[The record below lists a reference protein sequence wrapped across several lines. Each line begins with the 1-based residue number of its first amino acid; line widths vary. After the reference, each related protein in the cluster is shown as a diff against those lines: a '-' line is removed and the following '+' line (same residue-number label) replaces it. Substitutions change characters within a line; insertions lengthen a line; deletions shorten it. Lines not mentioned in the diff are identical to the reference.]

1 METLLD
7 SPLLLVIGIA
17 TGVVALCLIFAF
29 SDGTGRR
36 MGQRIDRTAARLR
49 GETRVRAALN
59 LRRDTDGGFDTMIRR
74 IVPRPDSLR
83 ERLSRTGRK
92 IGFGTYALASLAAA
106 LGSTVGAILFGL
118 KPATAGVLGVLVG
131 LWLPH
136 LVVGKM
142 ISRRVARFEALFPE
156 AIGLIVRG
164 LRSGLPATESMQVV
178 GREIGDP
185 VGEEFR
191 RVSDQVRLGQPLDQA
206 LGEAAKRI
214 GTPEFNFLVV
224 TMVVQKETG
233 GNLAETLDNLDNILR
248 RRRQMKLKIRAMSAE
263 ARASAMIIGSL
274 PFVMFTILF
283 VVNRDYVMT
292 LINTHAGN
300 MLLAGAACSMGMGIA
315 VIVKMIRFEI

>member
-1 METLLD
+1 METFLD
-7 SPLLLVIGIA
+7 SPLLLVIGLA
-17 TGVVALCLIFAF
+17 TGGVALCLILAF
-29 SDGTGRR
+29 SESSGRR
-36 MGQRIDRTAARLR
+36 IGQRVDRVAARLR

-59 LRRDTDGGFDTMIRR
+59 LRRSSDGGFDTMIRR
-74 IVPRPDSLR
+74 ILPRPDALR
-83 ERLSRTGRK
+83 ERLTRTGRK
-92 IGFGTYALASLAAA
+92 IGFGTYALVSLAAA
-106 LGSTVGAILFGL
+106 LAAMAGAILLGL
-118 KPATAGVLGVLVG
+118 SLATAAALGLIAG

-136 LVVGKM
+136 LVVGRL
-142 ISRRVARFEALFPE
+142 ISRRIARFEALFPE

-191 RVSDQVRLGQPLDQA
+191 RISDQVRLGQPLDQA

-233 GNLAETLDNLDNILR
+233 GNLAETLENLDNILR

-274 PFVMFTILF
+274 PFLMFTILF

-292 LINTHAGN
+292 LITTHVGN
-300 MLLAGAACSMGMGIA
+300 MLLAGAACSMGTGIA
-315 VIVKMIRFEI
+315 VIMKMIRFEI

>member
-1 METLLD
+1 METLAG
-7 SPLLLVIGIA
+7 SPLLLVIGLA
-17 TGVVALCLIFAF
+17 TGGVALCLILAF
-29 SDGTGRR
+29 SNGSGRR
-36 MGQRIDRTAARLR
+36 IGQRVDRVAARLR

-59 LRRDTDGGFDTMIRR
+59 LRRNSDGGFDTMIRR
-74 IVPRPDSLR
+74 ILPRPDALR
-83 ERLSRTGRK
+83 DRLTRTGRK
-92 IGFGTYALASLAAA
+92 IGFGTYALVSLAAA
-106 LGSTVGAILFGL
+106 LAAMLGAILLGL
-118 KPATAGVLGVLVG
+118 SLASAGALGVIVG

-136 LVVGKM
+136 LVVGKL
-142 ISRRVARFEALFPE
+142 IARRIARFEALFPE

-191 RVSDQVRLGQPLDQA
+191 RISDQVRLGQPLDQA

-214 GTPEFNFLVV
+214 GTAEFNFLVV

-233 GNLAETLDNLDNILR
+233 GNLAETLENLDNILR
-248 RRRQMKLKIRAMSAE
+248 RRRQMKLKIRAMSSE

-274 PFVMFTILF
+274 PFLMFTILF

-292 LINTHAGN
+292 LVTTHVGN
-300 MLLAGAACSMGMGIA
+300 LLLAGAGCSMGTGIA
-315 VIVKMIRFEI
+315 VIRKLIRFEI